1 MNKHVAVLMGGWS
14 TERDVSILSGLACAQ
29 ALRSSGFQ
37 VTKIDVDR
45 NISSVLAKLKPD
57 VCFNAL
63 HGQIGEDGNI
73 QGLLNIMG
81 IPYTHSGVQA
91 SAIAMDKI
99 RTKEICSKVGL
110 SCPEGSSLSRNDIS
124 LLELEKRPF
133 VIKPKAQ
140 GSSMG
145 VHIVR
150 SKDNYIPF
158 LKKWPYGEELVIEK
172 FIPGRELTVGVL
184 NGIALCVTEITS
196 ERGFY
201 DYTAKYELGG
211 SKHIIPADLPDI
223 IVRKAL
229 DQAVVAHETLGC
241 RGITRSDFRYDDTQG
256 DLGHL
261 YFLEINT
268 QPGMTSTSLVPE
280 QASYA
285 GMTFS
290 ELLIQLLEAA
300 KCDL

>member
-1 MNKHVAVLMGGWS
+1 M
-14 TERDVSILSGLACAQ
+14 
-29 ALRSSGFQ
+29 
-37 VTKIDVDR
+37 
-45 NISSVLAKLKPD
+45 
-57 VCFNAL
+57 
-63 HGQIGEDGNI
+63 
-73 QGLLNIMG
+73 
-81 IPYTHSGVQA
+81 Y
-91 SAIAMDKI
+91 
-99 RTKEICSKVGL
+99 
-110 SCPEGSSLSRNDIS
+110 
-124 LLELEKRPF
+124 KR
-133 VIKPKAQ
+133 Q
-140 GSSMG
+140 
-145 VHIVR
+145 
-150 SKDNYIPF
+150 
-158 LKKWPYGEELVIEK
+158 
-172 FIPGRELTVGVL
+172 
-184 NGIALCVTEITS
+184 
-196 ERGFY
+196 
-201 DYTAKYELGG
+201 AKYELGG

-280 QASYA
+280 QASYV

>member
-1 MNKHVAVLMGGWS
+1 MNKHVAILMGGWS
-14 TERDVSILSGLACAQ
+14 TERDVSISSGLACAQ

-63 HGQIGEDGNI
+63 HGPIGEDGNI

-99 RTKEICSKVGL
+99 RTKEICSKAGL

-133 VIKPKAQ
+133 VIKPKSQ
-140 GSSMG
+140 GSSIG

-150 SKDNYIPF
+150 PKDNYIPF
-158 LKKWPYGEELVIEK
+158 LKKWSYGEELVIEK

-201 DYTAKYELGG
+201 DYNAKYEPGG

-229 DQAVVAHETLGC
+229 DQAVVAHKTLGC
-241 RGITRSDFRYDDTQG
+241 RGITRSDFRYDDTDG
-256 DLGHL
+256 DLGDL

-300 KCDL
+300 ECDL